1 MDIPERDTSMAE
13 RRSRTFSSSEEWQQ
27 ALQALNSPPQS
38 RSISSRPE
46 QVFHHAERY
55 TLGNAVKDMARAFRE
70 RHMETSLK
78 RLRASPAL
86 IFLKVWHTYGIWVG
100 ACVYFTISANLMLAW
115 YIDWYRQSGTYRESR
130 GASQIFHFDLAP
142 FFAIFCRSWL
152 LVCVVGDLLRFCYL
166 LAKDAWE
173 EDAFVTY
180 RRVVCGDF
188 QRDLQD
194 EIEKKP
200 LRSSQWSVEMLSSP
214 GCRAL
219 DALLQ
224 ISIYL
229 ALDVVPV
236 ACFLISYMAE
246 ESFENATVAA
256 SAGLSGGSCIHA
268 FVFFLAMWVT
278 DVVAKCRGF
287 VAAYRGEARL
297 APCEY
302 PGESL
307 QNFQWAGEF
316 GDRHLANLEA
326 ARCVSFVEDS
336 LDGPPDRCVSPRS
349 DGAGGGGVSLG
360 NRSDPSPP
368 SSAATSDVAR
378 RLGGSVHIASAGAL
392 DVQES
397 SSSALP
403 PRLDGLARP
412 QRRETAGSIDTV
424 AVADQ
429 LNLCIPM
436 CVCFSGTLALCL
448 PHLLWVTVVVVGW
461 QARNWALVGA
471 GVALMVVTV
480 CRRQCASGGPPTGER
495 PCFPGAGSWE
505 LWALQA
511 WGEQYCGLHSEVQQL
526 STVTFAVVLLL
537 QGILLATLGQW
548 AGMLVCLGMVL
559 VTFLRHRMAYRE
571 RPWGWLIGV
580 LLGFAHG
587 VVATVLNAGLGQRWG
602 VMTFMFALAHQL
614 GLSRHNPRG
623 FNLARFTAVLLN
635 GVLVIVVGVV
645 VLSIATQNADSNWS
659 AFCTEGDA
667 TCKYYEVPLYA
678 SNMSLPLECDRHFGY
693 GKDGQHLLSVSDFA
707 LFSALAYESEA
718 GAAGP
723 ATLPSQ
729 SQHSEFDPPIFSW
742 MVHDHLVSMRQIWR
756 EKPLTGLGAGRGGRD
771 PADSA
776 RTSTHSNL
784 LVWSFGFGVVREQ
797 FACLVMDADPCVHPD
812 RACDAFDA
820 RELSNIQS
828 CHGSVCHGCH
838 GCHGHHLPANSCA
851 FEWIVKF
858 QERVIRSGYPHL
870 DALVAMLALSSS
882 PECRSQSLTAALK
895 QKRRGWS
902 SGWTTDI
909 LAHCGTERADSIV
922 DFLRVAHV
930 QRIPIHSFH
939 CIRAMSLCSQASFW
953 RDALEIF
960 WLFSKVSSLHL
971 LAANSQL
978 AALAEGSLWQL
989 ALLTLQEM
997 QDASLR
1003 ATTVTFSSAI
1013 NACAKAA
1020 AWQRALQLG
1029 VDMARQSVSRNSIAY
1044 NAMMTSCAMSAKWAE
1059 ALSLFAEMLSAGVAR
1074 TSISYNAAI
1083 TACERAADWKAALYL
1098 FGLCL
1103 RSGGADVISCS
1114 AAISSCEKAAQ
1125 WRQALCLLEIW
1136 RTTYFEFWDPEN
1148 STIVF
1153 AIRGTNSMLDVLDDL
1168 NIWGPAAIMQAFS
1181 LAGPSLSSAVAESV
1195 ALLSTVMYGESMQ
1208 KQYFSNLL
1216 AHVRSRTTQ
1225 LPDRRFYITGHSLG
1239 GGLAKLVAAKTHM
1252 QAVTFMAPG
1261 LGTTSYVV
1269 YREHLLEDLRHIAL
1283 TIMPENDVVSRVDT
1297 QTGITVKTDCDGNPL
1312 HCHQL
1317 YPTICTL
1324 LQTCGSGR
1332 AGDAALA
1339 LPCGACD
1346 NMPCPSAHL
1355 RPRKASP

>member
-1 MDIPERDTSMAE
+1 MAE

-38 RSISSRPE
+38 RSAIYRPE
-46 QVFHHAERY
+46 QVFHHSERY
-55 TLGNAVKDMARAFRE
+55 SLGHAVKDMARAFRE

-78 RLRASPAL
+78 KLRASPAL

-115 YIDWYRQSGTYRESR
+115 YIDWYRTTGTYRTESR
-130 GASQIFHFDLAP
+130 GASFIFHFDLAP

-152 LVCVVGDLLRFCYL
+152 LVRVVGDLLRFCYL

-188 QRDLQD
+188 QRDLRD
-194 EIEKKP
+194 EMERKP
-200 LRSSQWSVEMLSSP
+200 DRSSQWSVEMLSSP
-214 GCRAL
+214 GCRTL
-219 DALLQ
+219 DVLLQ

-236 ACFLISYMAE
+236 ACFLISYIE
-246 ESFENATVAA
+246 EQSFANATVAA
-256 SAGLSGGSCIHA
+256 SAGLSGGSCIHV

-278 DVVAKCRGF
+278 DVVAKRRGF
-287 VAAYRGEARL
+287 MAAYRGEARL

-336 LDGPPDRCVSPRS
+336 LDGPPDRCLSPRS
-349 DGAGGGGVSLG
+349 SGGGGVSLG
-360 NRSDPSPP
+360 DRSDQTAP
-368 SSAATSDVAR
+368 SSVVTSDVAR
-378 RLGGSVHIASAGAL
+378 RPGGSVHLASAGAL

-403 PRLDGLARP
+403 PRLDMLARP
-412 QRRETAGSIDTV
+412 QRSETAGSTDRV

-448 PHLLWVTVVVVGW
+448 PHLLWVAVMIVGW
-461 QARNWALVGA
+461 QERNWALVGA
-471 GVALMVVTV
+471 GVALMVGTV
-480 CRRQCASGGPPTGER
+480 CRRQCTSGGPPTGER

-511 WGEQYCGLHSEVQQL
+511 WGERYCGLHSEVQQ
-526 STVTFAVVLLL
+526 SSNVTFAVVLLL

-548 AGMLVCLGMVL
+548 AGMLVCIGMVL

-571 RPWGWLIGV
+571 RPWGWLIGL
-580 LLGFAHG
+580 LLGFTHG
-587 VVATVLNAGLGQRWG
+587 VVATVLNAGLGRRWG

-678 SNMSLPLECDRHFGY
+678 SNMSLPLECARHFGY

-707 LFSALAYESEA
+707 LFSALAYESEDGLRKGLQRYFPGWSTITSRRA
-718 GAAGP
+718 GLNATAFERDLLMQNDTSWNSAVSDSSCIRSWAAC
-723 ATLPSQ
+723 
-729 SQHSEFDPPIFSW
+729 
-742 MVHDHLVSMRQIWR
+742 
-756 EKPLTGLGAGRGGRD
+756 K
-771 PADSA
+771 
-776 RTSTHSNL
+776 
-784 LVWSFGFGVVREQ
+784 
-797 FACLVMDADPCVHPD
+797 VMDASPCVHPD
-812 RACDAFDA
+812 SACDAFDT
-820 RELSNIQS
+820 RELSDIQGR
-828 CHGSVCHGCH
+828 HGSCICNGF
-838 GCHGHHLPANSCA
+838 HGHSLPGNSC
-851 FEWIVKF
+851 WHCLL
-858 QERVIRSGYPHL
+858 Q
-870 DALVAMLALSSS
+870 
-882 PECRSQSLTAALK
+882 
-895 QKRRGWS
+895 RRGWS
-902 SGWTTDI
+902 SGWTTDV
-909 LAHCGTERADSIV
+909 LAHCGTERAESIV

-930 QRIPIHSFH
+930 QRIPIHAFH
-939 CIRAMSLCSQASFW
+939 CISAMSLCSQASFW

-960 WLFSKVSSLHL
+960 CLFSKVSSLHP

-978 AALAEGSLWQL
+978 AALAEGSLWQQ

-1020 AWQRALQLG
+1020 AWQRALHLG
-1029 VDMARQSVSRNSIAY
+1029 IDMARQNVSRNTIAY
-1044 NAMMTSCAMSAKWAE
+1044 NAMMTSCAMSTQWAE
-1059 ALSLFAEMLSAGVAR
+1059 ALSLFAEMISAGIAR

-1083 TACERAADWKAALYL
+1083 TACERAADWKAALHL

-1103 RSGGADVISCS
+1103 RSGGADVVSCS
-1114 AAISSCEKAAQ
+1114 AAISACEKAAQ

-1136 RTTYFEFWDPEN
+1136 RLQRQRASHAVNLPDSFKTTYFEFWDPEN

-1208 KQYFSNLL
+1208 KQYFSDLL

-1269 YREHLLEDLRHIAL
+1269 YREHMLEELRHISL

-1297 QTGITVKTDCDGNPL
+1297 QTGITIKTDCDGNPL

-1317 YPTICTL
+1317 YSTICTL

-1332 AGDAALA
+1332 AGEAALA
-1339 LPCGACD
+1339 LPCGACE

-1355 RPRKASP
+1355 RLPGEVS

>member
-13 RRSRTFSSSEEWQQ
+13 RRSRSRTFSSSEEWQQ

-46 QVFHHAERY
+46 QVFHNAERY

-229 ALDVVPV
+229 ALDVVPA

-256 SAGLSGGSCIHA
+256 SAGLSGGSCIHV

-336 LDGPPDRCVSPRS
+336 LDGPPDRCLSPRS
-349 DGAGGGGVSLG
+349 GGAGDGGVSLG
-360 NRSDPSPP
+360 DRSDQSPP
-368 SSAATSDVAR
+368 SGAATSDVAR
-378 RLGGSVHIASAGAL
+378 RLGGSVHLASAGAL

-403 PRLDGLARP
+403 PRLDMLARP

-587 VVATVLNAGLGQRWG
+587 VVATVLNAGLGKRWG
-602 VMTFMFALAHQL
+602 VMTFMFALAYQL

-707 LFSALAYESEA
+707 LFSALAYESED
-718 GAAGP
+718 GLRKGLQRYFPGWSTITSRRAGP
-723 ATLPSQ
+723 NAT
-729 SQHSEFDPPIFSW
+729 
-742 MVHDHLVSMRQIWR
+742 
-756 EKPLTGLGAGRGGRD
+756 
-771 PADSA
+771 
-776 RTSTHSNL
+776 
-784 LVWSFGFGVVREQ
+784 
-797 FACLVMDADPCVHPD
+797 
-812 RACDAFDA
+812 
-820 RELSNIQS
+820 
-828 CHGSVCHGCH
+828 
-838 GCHGHHLPANSCA
+838 
-851 FEWIVKF
+851 
-858 QERVIRSGYPHL
+858 
-870 DALVAMLALSSS
+870 
-882 PECRSQSLTAALK
+882 
-895 QKRRGWS
+895 
-902 SGWTTDI
+902 
-909 LAHCGTERADSIV
+909 
-922 DFLRVAHV
+922 
-930 QRIPIHSFH
+930 
-939 CIRAMSLCSQASFW
+939 
-953 RDALEIF
+953 ALEG
-960 WLFSKVSSLHL
+960 
-971 LAANSQL
+971 
-978 AALAEGSLWQL
+978 E
-989 ALLTLQEM
+989 
-997 QDASLR
+997 
-1003 ATTVTFSSAI
+1003 
-1013 NACAKAA
+1013 
-1020 AWQRALQLG
+1020 
-1029 VDMARQSVSRNSIAY
+1029 
-1044 NAMMTSCAMSAKWAE
+1044 TS
-1059 ALSLFAEMLSAGVAR
+1059 
-1074 TSISYNAAI
+1074 
-1083 TACERAADWKAALYL
+1083 DW
-1098 FGLCL
+1098 
-1103 RSGGADVISCS
+1103 
-1114 AAISSCEKAAQ
+1114 
-1125 WRQALCLLEIW
+1125 
-1136 RTTYFEFWDPEN
+1136 TTYFEFWDPEN

-1208 KQYFSNLL
+1208 KQYFSDLL

-1269 YREHLLEDLRHIAL
+1269 YREHMLEELRHISL

-1332 AGDAALA
+1332 AGEAALA

-1355 RPRKASP
+1355 RPREVS